1 MEKLNKS
8 RRFVKAEGLEWEDAG
23 EGVRRK
29 ILGHDGK
36 LMMVR
41 VEFRSG
47 AVGYQHTHPHRQ
59 VTYVESGRFEVQID
73 GKKEVLEGGDS
84 FIVEPDLSHGV
95 TALQDGCLIDVFNPA
110 REDFLKGKKT

>member
-1 MEKLNKS
+1 MEDLNKS
-8 RRFVKAEGLEWEDAG
+8 GRFVKAEGFDWEDAG
-23 EGVRRK
+23 QGIRRK
-29 ILGHDGK
+29 ILGYDAD

-73 GKKEVLEGGDS
+73 GKKEILGRGDS
-84 FIVEPDLSHGV
+84 FIVEPDLPHGV
-95 TALQDGCLIDVFNPA
+95 TALEDSCLIDVFNPA

>member
-1 MEKLNKS
+1 MEYLNKL
-8 RRFVKAEGLEWEDAG
+8 RRFVKTEGLEWENAG
-23 EGVRRK
+23 EGIRRK
-29 ILGHDGK
+29 ILGYDTN

-41 VEFRSG
+41 VEFKSG

-73 GKKEVLEGGDS
+73 GKKDILRRGDS
-84 FIVEPDLSHGV
+84 FIVEPDLPHGV
-95 TALQDGCLIDVFNPA
+95 TALDDGCLIDVFNPA